1 MALFYLWLPDVE
13 LSIARVKERVEHGG
27 HAIPEEDIRRRFPRS
42 IKNLQSDYGKLCDIT
57 LCFDNSAEP
66 ELIYTQRGE
75 QIKIE
80 NTLTYKRLL
89 EQADYETR

>member
-1 MALFYLWLPDVE
+1 MTWCVQAYN
-13 LSIARVKERVEHGG
+13 
-27 HAIPEEDIRRRFPRS
+27 HAAKSPN
-42 IKNLQSDYGKLCDIT
+42 NLVLTYWQSQHNGTLYVGVTCDLTPKGFIIT
-57 LCFDNSAEP
+57 AKSAEP